1 MKILILCHHF
11 EDYENNPASFRIRY
25 LTALTMAKK
34 GHEVFFIYPGCNFKF
49 ASKIKN
55 NTVDNR
61 LRIFETPGILPINFR
76 TGGFGFLDC
85 LFKLFCVLIF
95 DVDVI
100 QVVSGHRPSNFFPSI
115 VGKYLKR
122 CVIVD
127 ECWEWLGKGGHADK
141 KKGLLGKLTA
151 IYDVLFELKL
161 KMFFDSIIVISSE
174 LKKRFKFS
182 TNIKILFGGADTISF
197 RAYKIDEAR
206 FSLKLPK
213 KNFIIGMSNL
223 IQGDHEDNK
232 VFFEAFRK
240 LCWMYSDILLLV
252 TGSNS
257 SYIKKISDEYEIK
270 KNIISVGYVGF
281 DKYNL
286 FLSACNLFVLPYPDT
301 PINRGRWPNKLSDYI
316 CLDRPVLTNPTGD
329 IKKLFKKYD
338 IGLLCEETCES
349 YYSKL
354 KEIIENKTIIEV
366 YSRDSIIVA
375 NNILS
380 FDKRIDNMLRLFKD
394 LLGGLNN

>member
-1 MKILILCHHF
+1 MKILILCGHF
-11 EDYENNPASFRIRY
+11 KDYENNPASFRIRY
-25 LTALTMAKK
+25 LTALTMAEK
-34 GHEVFFIYPGCNFKF
+34 GHEVFFIYPGCGLKF
-49 ASKIKN
+49 DRKIKN

-61 LRIFETPGILPINFR
+61 LRIFKTPGILPIDFR
-76 TGGFGFLDC
+76 TGGFGFLDG
-85 LFKLFCVLIF
+85 LFKSFCVLIF

-100 QVVSGHRPSNFFPSI
+100 QVVSGHRPSNFIPSI
-115 VGKYLKR
+115 IGKYLKR

-141 KKGLLGKLTA
+141 KKGVLGRLIA
-151 IYDVLFELKL
+151 LYDNLFELKL

-174 LKKRFKFS
+174 LKKRFKFK
-182 TNIKILFGGADTISF
+182 TKINILYGGAENNNF

-206 FSLKLPK
+206 SLLKLPHK
-213 KNFIIGMSNL
+213 CFIIGMSNL

-232 VFFEAFRK
+232 VFFKAFRK
-240 LCWMYSDILLLV
+240 LCGIYSDIFLLT

-257 SYIKKISDEYEIK
+257 SYIEKIGNEYETK
-270 KNIISVGYVGF
+270 NNIISIGYVDF
-281 DKYNL
+281 NRYNL
-286 FLSACNLFVLPYPDT
+286 FLSACNIFVLPYPDT
-301 PINRGRWPNKLSDYI
+301 PINRARWPNKFCDYI

-354 KEIIENKTIIEV
+354 KEIIENKIILEL
-366 YSRDSIIVA
+366 YSRDSIFVA
-375 NNILS
+375 KNILS
-380 FDKRIDNMLRLFKD
+380 FDKRIDNMLQLFRD
-394 LLGGLNN
+394 LLDECK